1 MNIGV
6 VALLFLFP
14 LFLLATSFTR
24 IFIVLSFIRKGLG
37 EIALPSGQIMFGLAL
52 LFSFLV
58 MNDPFQK
65 IYDQSLT
72 PFIEGKKSGAQAI
85 KESEIPLREFMSA
98 QVSKSDLDF
107 VSQYTKTS
115 LRPNSNPTP
124 FLVLLG
130 AFSLSELKKGLYL
143 GFVIWVPFLIIDLL
157 SSLLISTLSLHS
169 LNVQIVSIPLK
180 VLLFLALDG
189 WKLLFGT
196 IAESYW
202 VR

>member
-1 MNIGV
+1 MNVGV
-6 VALLFLFP
+6 LALLFLFP

-24 IFIVLSFIRKGLG
+24 IYIVLSFVRKGLG
-37 EIALPSGQIMFGLAL
+37 EIAVPSGQILFGLSL

-58 MNDPFQK
+58 MNEPLQK
-65 IYDQSLT
+65 IYDHT
-72 PFIEGKKSGAQAI
+72 IIPFFEGKKTPSQAL
-85 KESEIPLREFMSA
+85 KESELPLREFMSI

-107 VSQYTKTS
+107 VQQYTRESSAKNKTQS
-115 LRPNSNPTP
+115 S
-124 FLVLLG
+124 FIVLLG
-130 AFSLSELKKGLYL
+130 AFALSELKKGLYL
-143 GFVIWVPFLIIDLL
+143 GFILWVPFLIIDLL
-157 SSLLISTLSLHS
+157 SSLIISSLSLHS

-180 VLLFLALDG
+180 IMLFLALDG

>member
-1 MNIGV
+1 MNLGV
-6 VALLFLFP
+6 ITLLFLFP

-52 LFSFLV
+52 LFSFLI
-58 MNDPFQK
+58 MNEPIQK
-65 IYDQSLT
+65 IYDQSVT
-72 PFIEGKKSGAQAI
+72 PFLEGKKSGTQAI
-85 KESEIPLREFMSA
+85 KESETPLREFMSS
-98 QVSKSDLDF
+98 QVSKNDLEF
-107 VSQYTKTS
+107 VTQYTKS
-115 LRPNSNPTP
+115 PAKSNKSSTP
-124 FLVLLG
+124 FMVLLG
-130 AFSLSELKKGLYL
+130 AFSLSELKKGLFL
-143 GFVIWVPFLIIDLL
+143 GFIIWVPFLIIDLL
-157 SSLLISTLSLHS
+157 SSLIISTLSLHS

-180 VLLFLALDG
+180 ILLFLALDG